1 MPLLYRSQRYIST
14 PTFLPGANCRRL
26 KKYMIKYDHS
36 RSFLII
42 LKGGGLRELKVLID
56 KIKEVLSAVLPVVII
71 VIILN
76 FTLVDIPNVL
86 LFQFILGAL
95 AIVLG
100 LSILLFGIEIGV
112 LPFGNHMGSSFL
124 KSNKMWYVII
134 IGFLLGFF
142 INIAEPDLQVLANQ
156 VSSVMGG
163 YIPMFVILVAVSIG
177 TGVMLSIG
185 IIRIVKNIPLRI
197 VFLVTYGVIF
207 LLAIFSSSDMLAI
220 GFDASGATT
229 GALTVPLVLA
239 LSVGVASMKKN
250 STVSEADS
258 FGLVGIMSTGAI
270 LGVLI
275 LNLFVRTDNISGLLD
290 SHSVDTESVI
300 GPFLAKIPGV
310 ALESLIA
317 LLPLVLMFVI
327 FQRAKFRLRPHAF
340 AKIFMG
346 FLYTYIGLVI
356 FLVGAH
362 AGFMNVG
369 TLIGHQ
375 LAEYDNKLILIIS
388 GFVLGMVVI
397 LSEPAVYILTK
408 QIENVTSGY
417 IKRRTVLF
425 TLSIGVA
432 FAVGLSM
439 LRIAVPEIQL
449 WHYLV
454 PGFIISLAL
463 TFFVPPLFVGIAFDS
478 GGVAS
483 GPMAATFVLAFAQGA
498 SDAIETSNILID
510 SFGVIAMVAMT
521 PLIALQI
528 LGVIYKLKSRKIKR
542 GEI

>member
-1 MPLLYRSQRYIST
+1 MRILL
-14 PTFLPGANCRRL
+14 
-26 KKYMIKYDHS
+26 
-36 RSFLII
+36 
-42 LKGGGLRELKVLID
+42 EKV
-56 KIKEVLSAVLPVVII
+56 KEVLSAVSPVVII

-76 FTLVDIPNVL
+76 FTLAPIPNVL
-86 LFQFILGAL
+86 LFQFIFGAL

-112 LPFGNHMGSSFL
+112 LPFGNHMGASFL
-124 KSNKMWYVII
+124 KSNQMWYVVIV
-134 IGFLLGFF
+134 GFLLGFF
-142 INIAEPDLQVLANQ
+142 VNIAEPDLQVLATQ

-163 YIPMFVILVAVSIG
+163 FIPASAILVAVSIG
-177 TGVMLSIG
+177 TGVMLSLG
-185 IIRIVKNIPLRI
+185 IVRIVKSIPLHI
-197 VFLVTYGVIF
+197 VLLVIYGIIF
-207 LLAIFSSSDMLAI
+207 LLAIFSSSDMFAI

-250 STVSEADS
+250 SKSAEEDS

-275 LNLFVRTDNISGLLD
+275 LNMFVKTDNITGVLD
-290 SHSVDTESVI
+290 IHHVDTNSLL
-300 GPFLAKIPGV
+300 GPFLAEIPTV
-310 ALESLIA
+310 AVDSFIA
-317 LLPLVLMFVI
+317 LLPLVLMLII
-327 FQRAKFRLRPHAF
+327 FQKIKFNLNSRAF

-369 TLIGHQ
+369 NLIGHQ
-375 LAEYDNKLILIIS
+375 LAAYDNKAILVIS

-397 LSEPAVYILTK
+397 LTEPAVYILTE
-408 QIENVTSGY
+408 QIENVTNGY
-417 IKRRTVLF
+417 IKRKTVLF

-439 LRIAVPEIQL
+439 LRIVVPAIEL

-454 PGFIISLAL
+454 PGFGISLAL
-463 TFFVPPLFVGIAFDS
+463 MFFVPKLFVGIAFDS

-483 GPMAATFVLAFAQGA
+483 GPMTATFVLAFAQGA
-498 SDAIETSNILID
+498 SDAIEHSNVLLD

-521 PLIALQI
+521 PLIALQV
-528 LGVIYKLKSRKIKR
+528 LGVIYKLKSQKSEG
-542 GEI
+542 GEKNG